1 MYAPEDLQHDF
12 EVEPLLNEFV
22 TSVGGELVSELISGN
37 PDFENADYLFRSS
50 RVVIELKSFQEDFA
64 DRKKVQNKTFELWKK
79 WFGEGSVKFGHI
91 FRPNELPRDK
101 RRVFQRLYSE
111 PIRRILKKANRQLR
125 YTGDRL
131 GISDA
136 RNLVLI
142 ANDGLYSIEPDF
154 IMATIARLL
163 EREFSSIHGFVYFSV
178 NRYVEIQT
186 DQYAHHLWVPS
197 YSDSS
202 ARPDL
207 VDFVNDLGAKWFDFL
222 GAKIGGWD
230 APLIRTDDGSI
241 LRRVR
246 HIKP

>member
-1 MYAPEDLQHDF
+1 MYAPKDLQHEF

-50 RVVIELKSFQEDFA
+50 RVVIELKSLQEDFA
-64 DRKKVQNKTFELWKK
+64 DSEKLQNKTFELWKK

-91 FRPNELPRDK
+91 FRTSELPRDK
-101 RRVFQRLYSE
+101 RRVLQRLYSE
-111 PIRRILKKANRQLR
+111 PIRRVLKKANRQLR
-125 YTGDRL
+125 STAERV
-131 GISDA
+131 GISEP

-142 ANDGLYSIEPDF
+142 ANDGLYSLEPDF
-154 IMATIARLL
+154 IIGTIARLL
-163 EREFSSIHGFVYFSV
+163 QREFSSIHGFVYFTV
-178 NRYVEIQT
+178 NRYVEIPDDKNARQ
-186 DQYAHHLWVPS
+186 LWVPL

-222 GAKIGGWD
+222 GEKIGGFD
-230 APLIRTDDGSI
+230 APAIRTDSDVISGA
-241 LRRVR
+241 R
-246 HIKP
+246 HIKL